1 MYACVHEYVY
11 AYVYMNMHIYTHYSN
26 CSDSKEPSKQAYICA
41 KKPSVPIKES
51 YTYAN
56 GP

>member
-1 MYACVHEYVY
+1 
-11 AYVYMNMHIYTHYSN
+11 MHIYTHYSN